1 MLCSNY
7 NPKVSNPYMS
17 NNISQMRSG
26 GYQPAFYFGGSQVP
40 EGLAQ
45 MYHSNTYEPV
55 VKKRYKRP
63 KK

>member
-17 NNISQMRSG
+17 NNISQMRSD
-26 GYQPAFYFGGSQVP
+26 GYQTPFYFGGSQVP

-45 MYHSNTYEPV
+45 IHHSITYEPV
-55 VKKRYKRP
+55 IKKRYKKPR
-63 KK
+63 K